1 MSIFDKVLP
10 WGVKQRLTRGECENK
25 AIGGDGDYGGSGY
38 GGSGGGSSG
47 SDEPQGMFHPVNFQ
61 AIPRKPLGTQE
72 NP

>member
-38 GGSGGGSSG
+38 GGSGGGGSG
-47 SDEPQGMFHPVNFQ
+47 SD
-61 AIPRKPLGTQE
+61 
-72 NP
+72 